1 MTIFFCDSSFP
12 GAFLISDITGLLG
25 SLLFFLYNSIIRK
38 K

>member
-12 GAFLISDITGLLG
+12 GAFLISDIIWVG